1 MAFCDSH
8 LFEINE
14 DGVPYHKRSG
24 ESYADKAING
34 VSLDD
39 TIWWENEMWLPEVD
53 DIRRPSVMVGE
64 RINQVEIKE
73 TSTSPGKEKG
83 EGKFYREKN
92 IPSKKKKFQ
101 TKPRPIDS
109 RHKRL
114 PKVALELGDLG
125 WCTERIADAE
135 LDEVHCNPDTVCP
148 FDDPFAIRYVMDTRS
163 RQRHGWHKTR
173 TKGPPQSPMAQPYAP
188 LPAEREIHD
197 FTRQLLE
204 RENRKLRAELL
215 ARAVSLPGMGR
226 RSRKLVGT
234 CEERVPNLRP
244 CLRRACPLC

>member
-14 DGVPYHKRSG
+14 DGVPFHKRSG

-53 DIRRPSVMVGE
+53 DILRPSVMVGE

-83 EGKFYREKN
+83 EGKFYREKK

-109 RHKRL
+109 RNKRL

-135 LDEVHCNPDTVCP
+135 LDEVHCNPNTVCP

-163 RQRHGWHKTR
+163 R
-173 TKGPPQSPMAQPYAP
+173 SA
-188 LPAEREIHD
+188 AEAR
-197 FTRQLLE
+197 FGVGRG
-204 RENRKLRAELL
+204 RRAST
-215 ARAVSLPGMGR
+215 SLPGMSR

-234 CEERVPNLRP
+234 CEEREPNLRP
-244 CLRRACPLC
+244 CARRACPLC

>member
-14 DGVPYHKRSG
+14 DGVPCHKRSG
-24 ESYADKAING
+24 ESYADKTING

-39 TIWWENEMWLPEVD
+39 TIWWENEMWLPEVED
-53 DIRRPSVMVGE
+53 TRQSSVMVGE
-64 RINQVEIKE
+64 RINPVEIKE
-73 TSTSPGKEKG
+73 TSTSPGKERG
-83 EGKFYREKN
+83 EGKFYRMKK

-135 LDEVHCNPDTVCP
+135 LDEVHCNPKTVCP
-148 FDDPFAIRYVMDTRS
+148 FDDPFAIRYVMDTSPRL
-163 RQRHGWHKTR
+163 RQWG
-173 TKGPPQSPMAQPYAP
+173 
-188 LPAEREIHD
+188 
-197 FTRQLLE
+197 TRQGVG
-204 RENRKLRAELL
+204 
-215 ARAVSLPGMGR
+215 VSLPGMGR
-226 RSRKLVGT
+226 RTRKLVGT
-234 CEERVPNLRP
+234 CEERMKNLRP
-244 CLRRACPLC
+244 CARRTCPLC